1 MVFRALSGRL
11 RDVRPAIGWR
21 PVRGVITIYNRPFT
35 PQDHDAITANM
46 IVMGKVSGGRVTYAY
61 EEDAKRFLMQRRKQ
75 A

>member
-1 MVFRALSGRL
+1 
-11 RDVRPAIGWR
+11 
-21 PVRGVITIYNRPFT
+21 
-35 PQDHDAITANM
+35 M